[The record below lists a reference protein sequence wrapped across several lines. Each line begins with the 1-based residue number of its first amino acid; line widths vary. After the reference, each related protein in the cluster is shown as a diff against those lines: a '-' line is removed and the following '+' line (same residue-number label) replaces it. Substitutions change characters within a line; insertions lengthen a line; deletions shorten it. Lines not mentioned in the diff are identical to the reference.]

1 MQSRI
6 IISILVLGILQCLLL
21 LLIALTPTP
30 EQLSA
35 VPHSQFT
42 GMMIGQ
48 DGASRLAPI
57 EDYAFYFYLVM
68 LAQICAMIALGVVPK
83 KRDPLFW
90 ISLSGCF
97 GLAAV
102 VWWQMFSAY
111 KDYLVTG
118 ETAFVA
124 GFPVATAWQVYAVW
138 LAGLGLVALYVL
150 GFKRYVW
157 SDQDQQTFDALIE
170 SSTSR

>member
-30 EQLSA
+30 EQFSA
-35 VPHSQFT
+35 VAHSQFN
-42 GMMIGQ
+42 GMMIGL

-68 LAQICAMIALGVVPK
+68 LAQICAMVALGVVPK

-90 ISLSGCF
+90 LSLSGCF
-97 GLAAV
+97 GLAAF

-111 KDYLVTG
+111 KSYLATG
-118 ETAFVA
+118 ETTFVA
-124 GFPVATAWQVYAVW
+124 GFPLATTWQVYAVW

-157 SDQDQQTFDALIE
+157 SDKDQQAFDALVE